1 MRPFRVEPG
10 GQATQLADS
19 LIGRLLET
27 RLADSVVERVVES
40 LMRSAALERLVAKVV
55 TGLETSPAL
64 DALVDRQM
72 DRVLAALCES
82 DALRK
87 VIRDQAGDYLEFL
100 AEHSEKV
107 QRVVQGQSR
116 GVARDL
122 QESIREHVMAL
133 DDVLESWA
141 HRVLLGR
148 A

>member
-1 MRPFRVEPG
+1 MQASNAERAGP
-10 GQATQLADS
+10 ATQLADS
-19 LIGRLLET
+19 LISRLLET
-27 RLADSVVERVVES
+27 RVADSVIERVVES
-40 LMRSAALERLVAKVV
+40 LMRSAALQRLVAKVV
-55 TGLETSPAL
+55 TCLETSPAL

-72 DRVLAALCES
+72 DRVLAALRES

-87 VIRDQAGDYLEFL
+87 VIRDQAGDYLEYL

-107 QRVVQGQSR
+107 QKVVQGQSR

-122 QESIREHVMAL
+122 QESIREHVMTL
-133 DDVLESWA
+133 DEVLESWA

>member
-64 DALVDRQM
+64 QALVDREV
-72 DRVLAALCES
+72 DRVLAALRES

-87 VIRDQAGDYLEFL
+87 VIRGQADDYLEYL
-100 AEHSEKV
+100 AEHSENV

-116 GVARDL
+116 GVAREL
-122 QESIREHVMAL
+122 QESIREQVMTL

-141 HRVLLGR
+141 RRVLGQ